1 MLQEG
6 LLPGVRVHGDVDFEA
21 CEPLPPSALEPV
33 RAVGVEHGIAALL
46 IVPAVIR
53 ALDGERVAC
62 RVGVYAQADRHEGQL
77 DALGAAV
84 QRQHSQR
91 QQQNQRFFHED
102 FSFRRM
108 IRLSAR
114 HSAMAAAA
122 TG

>member
-21 CEPLPPSALEPV
+21 CEPLPPSALQPV
-33 RAVGVEHGIAALL
+33 RA
-46 IVPAVIR
+46 
-53 ALDGERVAC
+53 
-62 RVGVYAQADRHEGQL
+62 VGVYAQADRHEGQL

-102 FSFRRM
+102 FRRM